1 MLSYDGILWA
11 SGILG
16 VLTLLYF
23 IYQSD
28 EVPMLMAA
36 LYGINGLYRY
46 FVVVINPNQ
55 RKVGWVVVAYS
66 RNIFELN
73 EDLALKALNY
83 FLLGTVVFIAAYIL
97 TKALIGPPKQKLDI
111 KPMLGQFMLQ
121 KRSIIVGLFALINIA
136 VFYSRVFLVTRYNE
150 DASFNTSTGVSYLL
164 FLPFAIGGIIILM
177 FLIWRS
183 IDQKVDPTSRLVFL
197 GLMIFAAWLSYN
209 PGARF
214 NFLSWVIAL
223 GIIAVGDRPIH
234 FKVRL
239 YTVGLFFLLVVYSI
253 AGLARTPGAFLL
265 PIEDQLAMAYERLET
280 AEDQNLLDGFMM
292 ALQVYPDN
300 LDFQY
305 GFQHL
310 EILLRPIPRALWP
323 GKPLGGYANKLGLN
337 DFDDGS
343 HGLTIG
349 ISETI
354 YGTFYGEAGVPGIVV
369 LSFLYGAIFAW
380 VMRRAERYSSD
391 MRWLI
396 KGMVIASLVALIRGG
411 DLAGIVAFVGMSYWP
426 VYIFM
431 AQYGT
436 YVKKFNAWFA
446 AAMQAKRIKAYS
458 KVLTQRD
465 PVEAEPLNPS

>member
-1 MLSYDGILWA
+1 MLSYEGILWA
-11 SGILG
+11 SGVLG

-46 FVVVINPNQ
+46 FVVVVNPNN

-66 RNIFELN
+66 RNIFDLN
-73 EDLALKALNY
+73 EDLALRALNY
-83 FLLGTVVFIAAYIL
+83 FLLGTVIFAGGYII
-97 TKALIGPPKQKLDI
+97 TKAIIGAPKQKLDI
-111 KPMLGQFMLQ
+111 KPMMGQFMLQ
-121 KRSIIVGLFALINIA
+121 KRSIIIGLFALINVA
-136 VFYSRVFLVTRYNE
+136 VFYSRVFLVVRYHE
-150 DASFNTSTGVSYLL
+150 DSSFNTSTGVSYLL

-183 IDQKVDPTSRLVFL
+183 IDARVDSTSRMVFL

-223 GIIAVGDRPIH
+223 GIIVVGDRPIA

-239 YTVGLFFLLVVYSI
+239 YGIGLFFLLIVYSI
-253 AGLARTPGAFLL
+253 AGLARTPGAFMLSF
-265 PIEDQLAMAYERLET
+265 EDQLNLAYERLET

-300 LDFQY
+300 LDYQY

-337 DFDDGS
+337 DFGEES

-354 YGTFYGEAGVPGIVV
+354 YGTFYGEAGVPGIVI
-369 LSFLYGAIFAW
+369 LSFLYGAAFAW
-380 VMRRAERYSSD
+380 VIRRSERYDSD

-426 VYIFM
+426 VFIFM
-431 AQYGT
+431 AQYST
-436 YVKKFNAWFA
+436 FAKKFNTWFA
-446 AAMQAKRIKAYS
+446 GAMHARRIKAYS
-458 KVLTQRD
+458 KVLTQRAPD
-465 PVEAEPLNPS
+465 EVEHVNPS